1 MLPRAFCM
9 AKALE
14 CELNAGQVADPTTAR
29 EWLRMANEWRLAAV
43 GAPSAADGGEH
54 APDVTHEIQ
63 RQEGLGQDR

>member
-14 CELNAGQVADPTTAR
+14 CELNAGQIPDPAAAR
-29 EWLRMANEWRLAAV
+29 EWLRMASEWRLAAT
-43 GAPSAADGGEH
+43 GALSAAGSGEH
-54 APDVTHEIQ
+54 APDVAHEFQ